1 MARITRGIL
10 GGGRGKVANVV
21 MGNWKGIDYLRAY
34 AIPSNPRSEAQVQV
48 RGTFGSASQAA
59 AVLNN
64 FLRLLPEQRPKQSNF
79 NLATRLLFN
88 GSDIIQALES
98 FGTTNEPALTSQLL
112 PTGILVLQGSFIRN
126 DRIIA
131 AVFQRSAGNLTGV
144 FGLEQQTIS
153 QETQS
158 SVSISPYTGTAG
170 VDAFRPGGIIAFTV
184 LRGTA
189 RRVKTEVL

>member
-34 AIPSNPRSEAQVQV
+34 AVPSNPRSEAQVQV

-79 NLATRLLFN
+79 NYSTRLLFN
-88 GSDIIQALES
+88 GSNIIQTLEA
-98 FGTTNEPALTSQLL
+98 FGTTNEPTLEAQLTQ
-112 PTGILVLQGSFIRN
+112 TGVLVLQGQFIRN

-153 QETQS
+153 QETQN
-158 SVSISPYTGTAG
+158 SVSVAPYQGTAG
-170 VDAFRPGGIIAFTV
+170 VDIFRNNGIIAFTV
-184 LRGTA
+184 VRGTA
-189 RRVKTEVL
+189 RRVRTVEL